1 MRKTPMIAAAL
12 LLVAAISA
20 CGAVQPEVTVQKELK
35 LYGLPSDGLAHE
47 PYGWDNLYGS
57 KEVPEKWWQRSP
69 RDPKAG
75 EEVEINVSVGTSL
88 KDKDIWLEW
97 SLNGELME
105 PVKCS
110 HRANVS
116 VDGVE
121 RLRCIGE
128 LGSFETGDR
137 VEYTVCA
144 GTNGEAEK
152 QLGIFEFSISEWQ
165 TFIPESIH
173 ADESSLVIFGSAGGV
188 EATARAELSDGVLS
202 LTVEDG
208 AEESGLEKAGELSLT
223 GGGLEAEFAEDSCSF
238 SATLDGRELLSM
250 CEGLKLLT
258 DGESVSGVRLSLS
271 AGDDDA
277 FYGFGMRYDSLD
289 QRGKTVDIYC
299 VNWYTQQQGESY
311 TPVPFYFVPDK
322 YGLFVDST
330 CYSRFAMCSE
340 REDAC
345 VVEVYTEDGD
355 ELSVPFYFITGDN
368 ADILSKYSELAG
380 KAELPPSWAFGPWIS
395 ANEWNRQSEIMEQ
408 LDATLENQIST
419 SVIVIEAW
427 SDEETFYIWND
438 AKYEPNDGAG
448 AFGLEDFT
456 FSGRWP
462 DPTGMVD
469 ELHENGIKVLL
480 WQIPV
485 LKYSATAPVQSM
497 RDQFYAEEMGY
508 VFSRADGST
517 YRMPSGTWFGSS
529 LLVDFTNPEAA
540 SWFLEKRRYLID
552 ELGVDGFKTD
562 GGEFVWGSDVVASN
576 GLSGRSL
583 RNAYPDAYAQAYYD
597 FINADGQERVTF
609 SRAGGSSMQTHPLCW
624 IGDQLSDEKAFKS
637 AIIAAQSASMS
648 GIPFVAW
655 DIAGFSGDVPTTELY
670 CRSVTQAAFSP
681 VMQLHSETGG
691 DPSPSVA
698 RTPWNMAERKGS
710 NTCLEVYRYYANL
723 RMNLLPYIYSEA
735 AYSSESGEPLMR
747 SMAYE
752 FPEDSEAAEYE
763 YQYMLGRSLL
773 VAPVTEISSG
783 MVEVYLPEGE
793 WYGFFDGERYEPG
806 THIFECELDEI
817 PVFVR
822 AGSVIPLNT
831 VDGKLG
837 SYVGN
842 DTEGY
847 SDLEFW
853 SFADGSEYDWFDYVS
868 GEHYTLKLTDE
879 YTKLSVPYE
888 YSVRCIA
895 A

>member
-1 MRKTPMIAAAL
+1 MRKTLIIAAAL

-20 CGAVQPEVTVQKELK
+20 CGAVQPEVTVQKELQ

-75 EEVEINVSVGTSL
+75 EEVEINVSVGISL

-188 EATARAELSDGVLS
+188 EAAARAELSDGVLS

-208 AEESGLEKAGELSLT
+208 AEKSGLEEAGELSLT
-223 GGGLEAEFAEDSCSF
+223 SGGLEAEFAEDSCSF

-250 CEGLKLLT
+250 CEGLELLT

-289 QRGKTVDIYC
+289 QRAKTVDIYC

-380 KAELPPSWAFGPWIS
+380 KAELPPAWAFGPWIS

-448 AFGLEDFT
+448 AFSLDDFT

-462 DPTGMVD
+462 DPAGMID

-485 LKYSATAPVQSM
+485 LKYSTTAPVQSM
-497 RDQFYAEEMGY
+497 RDQFYAEDMGY
-508 VFSRADGST
+508 VFSREGGST

-529 LLVDFTNPEAA
+529 LLVDFTNTEAA

-552 ELGVDGFKTD
+552 ELGIDGFKTD

-670 CRSVTQAAFSP
+670 CRSAAQAAFSP
-681 VMQLHSETGG
+681 VMQLHSETSG

-710 NTCLEVYRYYANL
+710 DTCLEVYKYYANL

-752 FPEDSEAAEYE
+752 FPADSAAAGYE

-783 MVEVYLPEGE
+783 RVEVYLPEGE

-806 THIFECELDEI
+806 IHIFECELNEM

-822 AGSVIPLNT
+822 GGAVIPLNT
-831 VDGKLG
+831 ANGELG

-842 DTEGY
+842 GTEDY
-847 SDLEFW
+847 LELEFW
-853 SFADGSEYDWFDYVS
+853 SYSEKSEYDWFDYVS
-868 GEHYTLKLTDE
+868 GERYTLKFTDE
-879 YTKLSVPYE
+879 GTKPAVPYKYE
-888 YSVRCIA
+888 ARCFTG
-895 A
+895 

>member
-1 MRKTPMIAAAL
+1 MRKTLIIAAAL

-208 AEESGLEKAGELSLT
+208 AEKSGLEEAGELSLT
-223 GGGLEAEFAEDSCSF
+223 SGGLEAEFAEDSCSF

-250 CEGLKLLT
+250 CEGLELLT

-271 AGDDDA
+271 AVDDDA

-380 KAELPPSWAFGPWIS
+380 KAELPPAWAFGPWIS

-438 AKYEPNDGAG
+438 AEYEPNDGSG
-448 AFGLEDFT
+448 AFSLDDFT

-462 DPTGMVD
+462 DPAGMID

-485 LKYSATAPVQSM
+485 LKYSTTAPVQSM
-497 RDQFYAEEMGY
+497 RDQFYAEDMGY
-508 VFSRADGST
+508 VFSREGGST

-552 ELGVDGFKTD
+552 ELGIDGFKTD

-670 CRSVTQAAFSP
+670 CRSVAQAAFSP
-681 VMQLHSETGG
+681 VMQLHSETSG
-691 DPSPSVA
+691 DPVPSRA

-710 NTCLEVYRYYANL
+710 DTCLEVYRYYANL

-752 FPEDSEAAEYE
+752 FPGDTKAVNYE

-783 MVEVYLPEGE
+783 RVEVYLPEGE
-793 WYGFFDGERYEPG
+793 WFGLFDGEIYEPG
-806 THIFECELDEI
+806 IHTFECGLDEI

-822 AGSVIPLNT
+822 SGSVIPLNT
-831 VDGKLG
+831 ADGTLG

-842 DTEGY
+842 ATESY
-847 SDLEFW
+847 DKLTFW
-853 SFADGSEYDWFDYVS
+853 CFSEDAEYDWLDYVS
-868 GEHYTLKLTDE
+868 GMRYTLKLTDE
-879 YTKLSVPYE
+879 GASMPVPFE
-888 YSVRCIA
+888 HEVRCFYA
-895 A
+895 

>member
-1 MRKTPMIAAAL
+1 MRKTLIIAAAL

-208 AEESGLEKAGELSLT
+208 AEKSGLEEAGELSVT
-223 GGGLEAEFAEDSCSF
+223 SGGLEAEFAEDSCSF

-250 CEGLKLLT
+250 CEGLELLT

-271 AGDDDA
+271 AVDDDA

-380 KAELPPSWAFGPWIS
+380 KAELPPAWAFGPWIS

-438 AKYEPNDGAG
+438 AEYEPNDGSG
-448 AFGLEDFT
+448 AFSLDDFT

-462 DPTGMVD
+462 DPAGMID

-485 LKYSATAPVQSM
+485 LKYSTTAPVQSM
-497 RDQFYAEEMGY
+497 RDQFYAEDMGY
-508 VFSRADGST
+508 VFSREGGST

-552 ELGVDGFKTD
+552 ELGIDGFKTD

-670 CRSVTQAAFSP
+670 CRSVAQAAFSP
-681 VMQLHSETGG
+681 VMQLHSETSG

-710 NTCLEVYRYYANL
+710 DTCLDVYRYYANL

-752 FPEDSEAAEYE
+752 FPADSAAAGYE

-783 MVEVYLPEGE
+783 RVEVYLPEGE

-806 THIFECELDEI
+806 IHIFECELNEI

-822 AGSVIPLNT
+822 GGAVIPLNT
-831 VDGKLG
+831 ANGELG

-842 DTEGY
+842 GTEDY
-847 SDLEFW
+847 LELEFW
-853 SFADGSEYDWFDYVS
+853 SYSEKSEYDWFDYVS
-868 GEHYTLKLTDE
+868 GERYTLKFTDE
-879 YTKLSVPYE
+879 GTKPAVPYE
-888 YSVRCIA
+888 YEARYFTG
-895 A
+895 

>member
-1 MRKTPMIAAAL
+1 MRKTLIIAAAL

-20 CGAVQPEVTVQKELK
+20 CGAVQPEVTIQKELK

-188 EATARAELSDGVLS
+188 EAAARAELSDGVLS

-208 AEESGLEKAGELSLT
+208 AEKSGLEEAGELSLT
-223 GGGLEAEFAEDSCSF
+223 SGGLEAEFAEDSCSF

-250 CEGLKLLT
+250 CEGLELLT

-355 ELSVPFYFITGDN
+355 EISVPFYFITGDN

-380 KAELPPSWAFGPWIS
+380 KAELPPAWAFGPWIS

-438 AKYEPNDGAG
+438 AEYEPNDGSG
-448 AFGLEDFT
+448 AFSLDDFT

-462 DPTGMVD
+462 DPAGMID

-485 LKYSATAPVQSM
+485 LKYSTTAPVQSM
-497 RDQFYAEEMGY
+497 RDQFYAEDMGY
-508 VFSRADGST
+508 VFSREGGST

-552 ELGVDGFKTD
+552 ELGIDGFKTD

-597 FINADGQERVTF
+597 FINSDGQERVTF

-670 CRSVTQAAFSP
+670 CRSVAQAAFSP
-681 VMQLHSETGG
+681 VMQLHSETSG
-691 DPSPSVA
+691 DPSPSAA

-710 NTCLEVYRYYANL
+710 DTCLDVYRYYANL
-723 RMNLLPYIYSEA
+723 RMNLLPYIYSET

-752 FPEDSEAAEYE
+752 FPADSAAAGYE
-763 YQYMLGRSLL
+763 YQYMLGRSML

-783 MVEVYLPEGE
+783 RVEVYLPEGE

-806 THIFECELDEI
+806 IHIFECELNEI

-822 AGSVIPLNT
+822 GGAVIPLNT
-831 VDGKLG
+831 ANGELG

-842 DTEGY
+842 GTEDY
-847 SDLEFW
+847 LELEFW
-853 SFADGSEYDWFDYVS
+853 SYSEKSEYDWFDYVS
-868 GEHYTLKLTDE
+868 GERYTLKFADE
-879 YTKLSVPYE
+879 GTKPAVPYE
-888 YSVRCIA
+888 YEARYFTG
-895 A
+895 

>member
-1 MRKTPMIAAAL
+1 MRKTLMLAAAIL
-12 LLVAAISA
+12 LSAALSA
-20 CGAVQPEVTVQKELK
+20 CGTEPPQALETAPAALELA
-35 LYGLPSDGLAHE
+35 GLPSDGLAHE

-97 SLNGELME
+97 TLNGEAKE
-105 PVKCS
+105 PVECR

-116 VDGVE
+116 VAGAE
-121 RLRCIGE
+121 RRRCTAQ
-128 LGSFETGDR
+128 LGSFEMGDR
-137 VEYTVCA
+137 VAYIICA
-144 GTNGEAEK
+144 GTDGTAEK
-152 QLGIFEFSISEWQ
+152 QLGIFEFTVSEWLPLV
-165 TFIPESIH
+165 PEAVEQGPDGVLRICGR
-173 ADESSLVIFGSAGGV
+173 AGSAGA
-188 EATARAELSDGVLS
+188 ELTARLSDGVLS
-202 LTVEDG
+202 LLVEAPPDDLPEG
-208 AEESGLEKAGELSLT
+208 GPEPARLRD
-223 GGGLEAEFAEDSCSF
+223 GGLEAGFNADGCAF
-238 SATLDGRELLSM
+238 SLTEEGRCLLELSGGI
-250 CEGLKLLT
+250 ELLT
-258 DGESVSGVRLSLS
+258 DGSAVSGVRVTVA
-271 AGDDDA
+271 AGPDEA

-289 QRGKTVDIYC
+289 QRGKAVDIYC
-299 VNWYTQQQGESY
+299 VNWYTQQRGESY

-322 YGLFVDST
+322 YGLFVDSS
-330 CYSRFAMCSE
+330 CYSRFDMCAE

-345 VVEVYTEDGD
+345 VVEVYADGGG
-355 ELSVPFYFITGDN
+355 LCVPFYFITGDN
-368 ADILSKYSELAG
+368 AAILSKYSELAG
-380 KAELPPSWAFGPWIS
+380 KAELPPAWAFGPWIS

-408 LDATLENQIST
+408 LDAALENRIST

-448 AFGLEDFT
+448 AFSLDDFS

-462 DPTGMVD
+462 DPAGMID

-485 LKYSATAPVQSM
+485 LKYSATAPAQSM
-497 RDQFYAEEMGY
+497 RDQFYAEDMGY
-508 VFSRADGST
+508 VLGREDGSV
-517 YRMPSGTWFGSS
+517 YRLPSGTWFGSS
-529 LLVDFTNPEAA
+529 LLVDFTDPEAA
-540 SWFLEKRRYLID
+540 GWFLEKRRYLID

-562 GGEFVWGSDVVASN
+562 GGEFVWGRDVAASN
-576 GLSGRSL
+576 GLSGREL
-583 RNAYPDAYAQAYYD
+583 RNAYPDIYAQAFYD
-597 FINADGQERVTF
+597 FINADGSQRVTF

-624 IGDQLSDEKAFKS
+624 IGDQLSDEQAFKS

-670 CRSVTQAAFSP
+670 CRSAAQAAFSP
-681 VMQLHSETGG
+681 VMQLHSETSG
-691 DPSPSVA
+691 DPEPSQA

-710 NTCLEVYRYYANL
+710 DTCLEVYRFYANL

-735 AYSSESGEPLMR
+735 AYSCESGEPLMR

-752 FPEDSEAAEYE
+752 FPEDSRAADYE

-773 VAPVTEISSG
+773 VAPVTDISG
-783 MVEVYLPEGE
+783 GRVELYLPEGE

-806 THIFECELDEI
+806 VHVIDCGLDEI

-822 AGSVIPLNT
+822 AGAVIPLNT
-831 VDGKLG
+831 AGGQLG

-842 DTEGY
+842 GTEGY
-847 SDLEFW
+847 TDL
-853 SFADGSEYDWFDYVS
+853 SFRFYSEQAGCEWYDYVTGRSYELRLS
-868 GEHYTLKLTDE
+868 GGETPPYSCE
-879 YTKLSVPYE
+879 YVE
-888 YSVRCIA
+888 MFR
-895 A
+895 

>member
-1 MRKTPMIAAAL
+1 
-12 LLVAAISA
+12 
-20 CGAVQPEVTVQKELK
+20 
-35 LYGLPSDGLAHE
+35 
-47 PYGWDNLYGS
+47 
-57 KEVPEKWWQRSP
+57 
-69 RDPKAG
+69 
-75 EEVEINVSVGTSL
+75 
-88 KDKDIWLEW
+88 
-97 SLNGELME
+97 
-105 PVKCS
+105 
-110 HRANVS
+110 
-116 VDGVE
+116 
-121 RLRCIGE
+121 
-128 LGSFETGDR
+128 
-137 VEYTVCA
+137 
-144 GTNGEAEK
+144 
-152 QLGIFEFSISEWQ
+152 
-165 TFIPESIH
+165 
-173 ADESSLVIFGSAGGV
+173 
-188 EATARAELSDGVLS
+188 
-202 LTVEDG
+202 
-208 AEESGLEKAGELSLT
+208 
-223 GGGLEAEFAEDSCSF
+223 
-238 SATLDGRELLSM
+238 
-250 CEGLKLLT
+250 
-258 DGESVSGVRLSLS
+258 
-271 AGDDDA
+271 
-277 FYGFGMRYDSLD
+277 MRYDSLD

-345 VVEVYTEDGD
+345 VVEVYTEGDG
-355 ELSVPFYFITGDN
+355 ELSVPFHFITGDN
-368 ADILSKYSELAG
+368 ADILSRYSELAG
-380 KAELPPSWAFGPWIS
+380 KAELPPAWAFGPWIS

-408 LDATLENQIST
+408 LDAALENRIST

-438 AKYEPNDGAG
+438 AEYEPNDGSG
-448 AFGLEDFT
+448 AFSLDDFA

-462 DPTGMVD
+462 DPAGMVD

-497 RDQFYAEEMGY
+497 RDQFYAEDMGY
-508 VFSRADGST
+508 VFSREDGSV

-529 LLVDFTNPEAA
+529 LLVDFTDPEAA

-597 FINADGQERVTF
+597 FINSDGQERVTF

-670 CRSVTQAAFSP
+670 CRSAAQAAFSP
-681 VMQLHSETGG
+681 VMQLHSETSG

-710 NTCLEVYRYYANL
+710 DTCLEVYKYYANL

-752 FPEDSEAAEYE
+752 FPEDGEAAEYE

-783 MVEVYLPEGE
+783 RVEVYLPEGE
-793 WYGFFDGERYEPG
+793 WYGFFHGERYEPG

-842 DTEGY
+842 DTESY
-847 SDLEFW
+847 SELEFW

-868 GEHYTLKLTDE
+868 GEQYTLKLTDE
-879 YTKLSVPYE
+879 YTKLAVPYE
-888 YSVRCIA
+888 YSVRCFA